1 MLIQISDVLTPDA
14 VVALREGLQGE
25 AAGFSSG
32 KATAGWAARDV
43 KNNEQA
49 SGPAVQ
55 AAIEQ
60 VKAALFGNALF
71 QSAARP
77 KTFVKLL
84 VSRYKPGMA
93 YGTHVD
99 DALMGGVR
107 TDMSFTLFLAEPES
121 YEGGELVIEG
131 PDSESDFKLPPGHLV
146 LYQTTSLHHVM
157 EVTRGERLAIV
168 GWVRSFIRSPEQ
180 REVLFEMDQ
189 VIARLREA
197 QAPREDMNHALKVR
211 NSLLRMWVED

>member
-1 MLIQISDVLTPDA
+1 MLIQIADVLTPDA
-14 VVALREGLQGE
+14 VAALRESLASE
-25 AAGFSSG
+25 AAGFSPG

-49 SGPAVQ
+49 SGPAAQ

-60 VKAALFGNALF
+60 VKAALLGSALF
-71 QSAARP
+71 QSTARP

-93 YGTHVD
+93 YGAHVD
-99 DALMGGVR
+99 DALMAGIR

-121 YEGGELVIEG
+121 YDGGSLVIEG
-131 PDSESDFKLPPGHLV
+131 PDGENDFKLLPGHLV
-146 LYQTTSLHHVM
+146 LYQTTSLHHVA
-157 EVTRGERLAIV
+157 EVTKGERLAIV

-189 VIARLREA
+189 VIVKLRAA

>member
-1 MLIQISDVLTPDA
+1 MIQIADILPST
-14 VVALREGLQGE
+14 VVATLRESL
-25 AAGFSSG
+25 AGADAQFASG
-32 KATAGWAARDV
+32 KATAGWAAREV

-49 SGPAVQ
+49 AGPAAQ

-60 VKAALFGNALF
+60 VKAALLGNSLF

-93 YGTHVD
+93 YGSHVD

-107 TDMSFTLFLAEPES
+107 TDLSFTLFLSEPES
-121 YEGGELVIEG
+121 YEGGALVIEEADG
-131 PDSESDFKLPPGHLV
+131 ESDIKLPPGHLV
-146 LYQTTSLHHVM
+146 LYQTTSLHHVS
-157 EVTRGERLAIV
+157 EVTKGERLAIV

-189 VIARLREA
+189 VIARLRA
-197 QAPREDMNHALKVR
+197 GQAPRAELNGALKVR

>member
-1 MLIQISDVLTPDA
+1 MLIQIADVLTPDA
-14 VVALREGLQGE
+14 VEALRQSLAVE
-25 AAGFSSG
+25 AVFSSG

-49 SGPAVQ
+49 SGPAAQ

-60 VKAALFGNALF
+60 VKVALLGNALF

-93 YGTHVD
+93 YGVHVD
-99 DALMGGVR
+99 DALMGGIR
-107 TDMSFTLFLAEPES
+107 TDMSFTLFLAEPRT

-131 PDSESDFKLPPGHLV
+131 PDGESDFKLLPGHLI
-146 LYQTTSLHHVM
+146 LYQTTSLHHVA
-157 EVTRGERLAIV
+157 EVTKGERLAIV

-189 VIARLREA
+189 VIAKLRAA
-197 QAPREDMNHALKVR
+197 QAPREDMNQALKVR

>member
-1 MLIQISDVLTPDA
+1 MLIQISDVLTPD
-14 VVALREGLQGE
+14 VVAALRESLTGE
-25 AAGFSSG
+25 AAGFTSG

-49 SGPAVQ
+49 SGPAAQ

-60 VKAALFGNALF
+60 VKAALLGNALF

-93 YGTHVD
+93 YGAHVD

-121 YEGGELVIEG
+121 YEGGALVIEG
-131 PDSESDFKLPPGHLV
+131 PDGESDFKLPPGHLV
-146 LYQTTSLHHVM
+146 LYQTTSLHHVA
-157 EVTRGERLAIV
+157 EVTKGERLAIV

-189 VIARLREA
+189 VIVRLREA
-197 QAPREDMNHALKVR
+197 QAPREDMNRALKVR

>member
-1 MLIQISDVLTPDA
+1 MLIQIADVLTPDA
-14 VVALREGLQGE
+14 VAALRESLAGE
-25 AAGFSSG
+25 AAGFFPG

-49 SGPAVQ
+49 SGPAAQ

-60 VKAALFGNALF
+60 VKAALLGNALF

-99 DALMGGVR
+99 DALMAGIR

-121 YEGGELVIEG
+121 YGGGELVIEG
-131 PDSESDFKLPPGHLV
+131 PDGESDFKLLPGHLV
-146 LYQTTSLHHVM
+146 LYQTTSLHHVA

-189 VIARLREA
+189 VIVKLRAA

-211 NSLLRMWVED
+211 NSLLRMWAED